1 MPKFT
6 PQQLDELYHQKLAE
20 FAASPEKWT
29 SFLDTAARLYKY
41 DFKSQVLIWS
51 QRPDATACAELPL
64 WNDRLHR
71 RVNRGSNGI
80 GIVDN
85 SSNQPRIKYL
95 FDISDTSP
103 RDQSV
108 APPYIWQMRNDA
120 YDTVLDGISAALGE
134 NMQTDFDFPINLY
147 LSAQC
152 FADKKAS
159 EYTDNTDLIRIAV
172 KSTAYC
178 VLRRCGFDPAQYSS
192 DIPTGTLSPDELA
205 LVGQITQE
213 ASETALRSIEQ
224 SMKNLDGCKLFRFTT
239 RKRIAEQPSMLYNK
253 GTERVSEPT
262 KEGAVID
269 GKTAEESIL
278 PRGTGRQDAPR
289 SGKAGVRRMGRSA
302 SEVHEAVPAGGT
314 DGVAS
319 ELRAEPLSEQAGSPR
334 DGQIRVAGSTESEAS
349 WRDRG
354 TERTRPDAVDRSD
367 GQHSARSDADNR
379 GNLHLLN
386 SQTAA
391 EPEKPAAVSF
401 EQMSLTDTPDVFQS
415 NTQPA
420 AEPDVFQWN
429 TPDVS
434 DEVINR
440 VLTAGSNSTHS
451 RERIAAFFMQPN
463 ISMADAAAFLRREYR
478 IGGAGVRVHNIDHSL
493 WFDSNGLRIARGHD
507 TRTPRAVV
515 LTYEDAANRI
525 STLLKNGQYASAAE
539 LTDAKPNEYR
549 ELASEIWHTYHDMS
563 EEAREQGFFA
573 QTKEFANDVFP
584 PAVEKLT
591 AALSDPAQ
599 RTVLTGEMADYARA
613 VQQNSDLCRFHFNV
627 QRSEDAAERLQRTEH
642 MTALYAAADGFEPV
656 RAAFITQDE
665 IDEMLRSGS
674 GIERGKKRISEFYA
688 ENHTQKERIEFLKN
702 EYGWGGRAYGGYSEN
717 HDGKGITFERSIDR
731 TVYDRIT
738 LSWSQVDHQI
748 STLIR
753 QNRYLTPEE
762 QRRYAQE
769 RTDTVTISEPENVF
783 QSNTQNEPPAAE
795 PDDFSD
801 IDPIAIREALAERGI
816 VNGKVVDPEKLN
828 RDPFIQRVMADV
840 GQSRCVTIEHT
851 KAASAG

>member
-85 SSNQPRIKYL
+85 SSGQPRIKYL

-192 DIPTGTLSPDELA
+192 DISTGNLSPDELA

-269 GKTAEESIL
+269 GKTAEESVL
-278 PRGTGRQDAPR
+278 PRGAGRQDAPR

-334 DGQIRVAGSTESEAS
+334 DGQIRV
-349 WRDRG
+349 
-354 TERTRPDAVDRSD
+354 
-367 GQHSARSDADNR
+367 
-379 GNLHLLN
+379 
-386 SQTAA
+386 
-391 EPEKPAAVSF
+391 
-401 EQMSLTDTPDVFQS
+401 
-415 NTQPA
+415 
-420 AEPDVFQWN
+420 
-429 TPDVS
+429 
-434 DEVINR
+434 
-440 VLTAGSNSTHS
+440 
-451 RERIAAFFMQPN
+451 
-463 ISMADAAAFLRREYR
+463 
-478 IGGAGVRVHNIDHSL
+478 
-493 WFDSNGLRIARGHD
+493 
-507 TRTPRAVV
+507 
-515 LTYEDAANRI
+515 
-525 STLLKNGQYASAAE
+525 
-539 LTDAKPNEYR
+539 
-549 ELASEIWHTYHDMS
+549 
-563 EEAREQGFFA
+563 
-573 QTKEFANDVFP
+573 
-584 PAVEKLT
+584 
-591 AALSDPAQ
+591 
-599 RTVLTGEMADYARA
+599 TG
-613 VQQNSDLCRFHFNV
+613 
-627 QRSEDAAERLQRTEH
+627 
-642 MTALYAAADGFEPV
+642 
-656 RAAFITQDE
+656 
-665 IDEMLRSGS
+665 
-674 GIERGKKRISEFYA
+674 
-688 ENHTQKERIEFLKN
+688 
-702 EYGWGGRAYGGYSEN
+702 
-717 HDGKGITFERSIDR
+717 
-731 TVYDRIT
+731 
-738 LSWSQVDHQI
+738 
-748 STLIR
+748 
-753 QNRYLTPEE
+753 
-762 QRRYAQE
+762 
-769 RTDTVTISEPENVF
+769 
-783 QSNTQNEPPAAE
+783 
-795 PDDFSD
+795 
-801 IDPIAIREALAERGI
+801 
-816 VNGKVVDPEKLN
+816 
-828 RDPFIQRVMADV
+828 
-840 GQSRCVTIEHT
+840 
-851 KAASAG
+851 

>member
-6 PQQLDELYHQKLAE
+6 PQQLDELYQQALAE
-20 FAASPEKWT
+20 FAASPEKWRN
-29 SFLDTAARLYKY
+29 FLDTAARLYKY

-51 QRPDATACAELPL
+51 QRPDATACADLPL
-64 WNDRLHR
+64 WNERLHR

-85 SSNQPRIKYL
+85 SSGQPRIKYL

-172 KSTAYC
+172 KSTAYS
-178 VLRRCGFDPAQYSS
+178 VLQRCGFEPSQYIS
-192 DIPTGTLSPDELA
+192 DIPTGNLSPNELA

-224 SMKNLDGCKLFRFTT
+224 SMKNFDGCKLFRFTM

-269 GKTAEESIL
+269 VSQERGSVLHQGAGRQNVSQLRTAGLRPVGAEASGVSEEEPAGRVHGTAESRRSEPSSEQS
-278 PRGTGRQDAPR
+278 GAPR
-289 SGKAGVRRMGRSA
+289 SEHDGLHRGKVREARRSDRGAEEARSA
-302 SEVHEAVPAGGT
+302 GM
-314 DGVAS
+314 DR
-319 ELRAEPLSEQAGSPR
+319 LDEQLSPR
-334 DGQIRVAGSTESEAS
+334 SSES
-349 WRDRG
+349 G
-354 TERTRPDAVDRSD
+354 
-367 GQHSARSDADNR
+367 R
-379 GNLHLLN
+379 GNLNPLN

-391 EPEKPAAVSF
+391 EPEKPAAVAF
-401 EQMSLTDTPDVFQS
+401 EQMSLMDDSSNVFQS
-415 NTQPA
+415 NTQTA
-420 AEPDVFQWN
+420 APTSDVFEWN

-463 ISMADAAAFLRREYR
+463 VSMADTAAFLRREYR

-599 RTVLTGEMADYARA
+599 RAVLTGEMTDYARA
-613 VQQNSDLCRFHFNV
+613 VQRNSDLCRFRFNV
-627 QRSEDAAERLQRTEH
+627 QRSEDAAERLRQRH
-642 MTALYAAADGFEPV
+642 
-656 RAAFITQDE
+656 RA
-665 IDEMLRSGS
+665 R
-674 GIERGKKRISEFYA
+674 
-688 ENHTQKERIEFLKN
+688 QKAHF
-702 EYGWGGRAYGGYSEN
+702 
-717 HDGKGITFERSIDR
+717 
-731 TVYDRIT
+731 
-738 LSWSQVDHQI
+738 
-748 STLIR
+748 
-753 QNRYLTPEE
+753 
-762 QRRYAQE
+762 
-769 RTDTVTISEPENVF
+769 
-783 QSNTQNEPPAAE
+783 
-795 PDDFSD
+795 
-801 IDPIAIREALAERGI
+801 
-816 VNGKVVDPEKLN
+816 
-828 RDPFIQRVMADV
+828 
-840 GQSRCVTIEHT
+840 
-851 KAASAG
+851 